1 MLAAMRTAAFGSE
14 VMLRHTPGVDER
26 NRGGVRRRAVTAG
39 AVLVAAVLAAPASAQ
54 NSGGEGIAA
63 NLYVGASLGQGH
75 WRAGCPAGVA
85 SCDDTNTAL
94 GVFAGYQV
102 NRILAAELGYRN
114 LGKATGGGTS
124 TKAHAWE
131 AIGVAA
137 WPLARSLSVF
147 GKLGIYRSKAEGSGT
162 LLGAKETNY
171 GPTYGLGA
179 QLDLHPNVALR
190 AEWQAYSGIGGSTLP
205 KSDIDVLGVAALWRF
220 R

>member
-1 MLAAMRTAAFGSE
+1 MQTARGWMS
-14 VMLRHTPGVDER
+14 G
-26 NRGGVRRRAVTAG
+26 NRGKVRLTVVAG
-39 AVLVAAVLAAPASAQ
+39 AALVSIIFTAPALAQ
-54 NSGGEGIAA
+54 GNVESIAT

-75 WRAGCPAGVA
+75 WRAGCPADVA

-94 GVFAGYQV
+94 GVLAGYRL
-102 NRILAAELGYRN
+102 NRILSAEAGYRN
-114 LGKATGGGTS
+114 LGKASGGGTS
-124 TKAHAWE
+124 TKAYAWE
-131 AIGVAA
+131 AVGVAA
-137 WPLARSLSVF
+137 WPLARSLSIF
-147 GKLGIYRSKAEGSGT
+147 GKLGIFRSKAEGSGT